1 MAETLGSLVDKL
13 SIKNLRIWHLDEAL
27 EQKNVSD
34 YAQLKARRDLADKQR
49 QNLVNEINDF
59 LVSAFK
65 GEVCIRD
72 EKIKLYANT
81 NVSSSESIKKLG
93 EAVSELS
100 IRNIKLWHCEDEVRR
115 TDLADVEIVKIKRK
129 IDTTNQE
136 RNDQM
141 DKVDEIL
148 QIQFHLDLIFNHVL
162 SIFFLKI
169 FIHLNLV
176 IGISP
181 IFPCSFY
188 SVIYWLLIK
197 KLSLKTFP

>member
-27 EQKNVSD
+27 EQKNTSD
-34 YAQLKARRDLADKQR
+34 YAELKAKRDLADKQR

-72 EKIKLYANT
+72 EKIKMYANT
-81 NVSSSESIKKLG
+81 NVSSSDSIKKLG
-93 EAVSELS
+93 EAVSELAF
-100 IRNIKLWHCEDEVRR
+100 RNIKLWHCEDEVRR
-115 TDLADVEIVKIKRK
+115 TDLADVEIVKIKRR

-136 RNDQM
+136 RNDLM

-148 QIQFHLDLIFNHVL
+148 QIE
-162 SIFFLKI
+162 SKE
-169 FIHLNLV
+169 
-176 IGISP
+176 
-181 IFPCSFY
+181 
-188 SVIYWLLIK
+188 K
-197 KLSLKTFP
+197 KKS

>member
-27 EQKNVSD
+27 EQKNASD
-34 YAQLKARRDLADKQR
+34 YSELKARRDLADKQR

-81 NVSSSESIKKLG
+81 NVSSSDSIKKLG
-93 EAVSELS
+93 EAVSELA

-115 TDLADVEIVKIKRK
+115 TDLADVEIVKIKRR

-136 RNDQM
+136 RNDLM

-148 QIQFHLDLIFNHVL
+148 QSQ
-162 SIFFLKI
+162 SE
-169 FIHLNLV
+169 
-176 IGISP
+176 
-181 IFPCSFY
+181 
-188 SVIYWLLIK
+188 K
-197 KLSLKTFP
+197 KKES

>member
-27 EQKNVSD
+27 EQKNTSD
-34 YAQLKARRDLADKQR
+34 YAELKAKRDLADKQR

-81 NVSSSESIKKLG
+81 NVSSSDSIKKLG
-93 EAVSELS
+93 EAVSELAF
-100 IRNIKLWHCEDEVRR
+100 RNIKLWHCEDEVRR
-115 TDLADVEIVKIKRK
+115 TDLADVEIVKIKRR

-136 RNDQM
+136 RNDLM

-148 QIQFHLDLIFNHVL
+148 QIE
-162 SIFFLKI
+162 SEEKRK
-169 FIHLNLV
+169 
-176 IGISP
+176 P
-181 IFPCSFY
+181 
-188 SVIYWLLIK
+188 
-197 KLSLKTFP
+197 

>member
-27 EQKNVSD
+27 EQKNASD
-34 YAQLKARRDLADKQR
+34 YAELKARRDLADKQR
-49 QNLVNEINDF
+49 QNLVNEINHF

-81 NVSSSESIKKLG
+81 NVSSSDSIKKLG
-93 EAVSELS
+93 EAVSELAF
-100 IRNIKLWHCEDEVRR
+100 RNIKLWHCEDEVRR
-115 TDLADVEIVKIKRK
+115 TDLADVEIVKIKRR

-136 RNDQM
+136 RNDLM

-148 QIQFHLDLIFNHVL
+148 QIQ
-162 SIFFLKI
+162 SEE
-169 FIHLNLV
+169 
-176 IGISP
+176 
-181 IFPCSFY
+181 
-188 SVIYWLLIK
+188 K
-197 KLSLKTFP
+197 KES

>member
-27 EQKNVSD
+27 EQKNASD
-34 YAQLKARRDLADKQR
+34 YAELKARRDLAAQQR

-72 EKIKLYANT
+72 EKIKLYTNT
-81 NVSSSESIKKLG
+81 NVSSSDSIKKLG
-93 EAVSELS
+93 EAVSELA

-115 TDLADVEIVKIKRK
+115 TDLADIEIVKIKRK

-136 RNDQM
+136 RNDLM

-148 QIQFHLDLIFNHVL
+148 QIQ
-162 SIFFLKI
+162 SEE
-169 FIHLNLV
+169 
-176 IGISP
+176 
-181 IFPCSFY
+181 
-188 SVIYWLLIK
+188 K
-197 KLSLKTFP
+197 KES

>member
-13 SIKNLRIWHLDEAL
+13 SIKNLRILHLDEAL
-27 EQKNVSD
+27 EQKNASD
-34 YAQLKARRDLADKQR
+34 YAELKARRDLADKQR

-93 EAVSELS
+93 EAVSELA

-115 TDLADVEIVKIKRK
+115 TDLADVEIVKIKMR

-136 RNDQM
+136 RNDLM

-148 QIQFHLDLIFNHVL
+148 QIE
-162 SIFFLKI
+162 SEE
-169 FIHLNLV
+169 
-176 IGISP
+176 
-181 IFPCSFY
+181 
-188 SVIYWLLIK
+188 K
-197 KLSLKTFP
+197 KKS

>member
-13 SIKNLRIWHLDEAL
+13 SIKNLRIWHLDVAL
-27 EQKNVSD
+27 EQKNASD
-34 YAQLKARRDLADKQR
+34 FAELKARRDLADKQR

-81 NVSSSESIKKLG
+81 NVSSSDSIKKLG
-93 EAVSELS
+93 EAVSELA

-115 TDLADVEIVKIKRK
+115 TDLADVEIVKIKRR

-136 RNDQM
+136 RNDLM

-148 QIQFHLDLIFNHVL
+148 QSQ
-162 SIFFLKI
+162 SEE
-169 FIHLNLV
+169 
-176 IGISP
+176 
-181 IFPCSFY
+181 
-188 SVIYWLLIK
+188 K
-197 KLSLKTFP
+197 KES

>member
-27 EQKNVSD
+27 EQKNTSD
-34 YAQLKARRDLADKQR
+34 YAELKAKRDLADKQR

-81 NVSSSESIKKLG
+81 NVSSSDSIKKLG
-93 EAVSELS
+93 EAVSELAF
-100 IRNIKLWHCEDEVRR
+100 RNIKLWHCEDEVRR
-115 TDLADVEIVKIKRK
+115 TDLADIEIVKIKRR

-136 RNDQM
+136 RNDLM

-148 QIQFHLDLIFNHVL
+148 QIE
-162 SIFFLKI
+162 SEE
-169 FIHLNLV
+169 
-176 IGISP
+176 
-181 IFPCSFY
+181 
-188 SVIYWLLIK
+188 K
-197 KLSLKTFP
+197 KKS

>member
-27 EQKNVSD
+27 EQKNASD
-34 YAQLKARRDLADKQR
+34 YSELKARRDLADKQR

-81 NVSSSESIKKLG
+81 NVSSSDSIKKLG
-93 EAVSELS
+93 EAVSELAF
-100 IRNIKLWHCEDEVRR
+100 RNIKLWHCEDEVRR
-115 TDLADVEIVKIKRK
+115 TDLADVEIVKIKRR

-136 RNDQM
+136 RNDLM

-148 QIQFHLDLIFNHVL
+148 QTE
-162 SIFFLKI
+162 SET
-169 FIHLNLV
+169 
-176 IGISP
+176 
-181 IFPCSFY
+181 
-188 SVIYWLLIK
+188 K
-197 KLSLKTFP
+197 KKS

>member
-27 EQKNVSD
+27 EQKNTSD
-34 YAQLKARRDLADKQR
+34 YAELKAKRDLADKQR

-81 NVSSSESIKKLG
+81 NVSSSDSIKKLG
-93 EAVSELS
+93 EAVSELA

-136 RNDQM
+136 RNDLM
-141 DKVDEIL
+141 DKVDEIF
-148 QIQFHLDLIFNHVL
+148 QSQ
-162 SIFFLKI
+162 SEE
-169 FIHLNLV
+169 
-176 IGISP
+176 
-181 IFPCSFY
+181 
-188 SVIYWLLIK
+188 K
-197 KLSLKTFP
+197 KKS

>member
-27 EQKNVSD
+27 EQKNTSD
-34 YAQLKARRDLADKQR
+34 YAELKAKRDLADKQR
-49 QNLVNEINDF
+49 QNLVNEINAF

-81 NVSSSESIKKLG
+81 NVSSSDSIKKLG
-93 EAVSELS
+93 EAVSELAF
-100 IRNIKLWHCEDEVRR
+100 RNIKLWHCEDEVRR
-115 TDLADVEIVKIKRK
+115 TDLADAEIVKIKRR

-136 RNDQM
+136 RNDLM

-148 QIQFHLDLIFNHVL
+148 QTE
-162 SIFFLKI
+162 SET
-169 FIHLNLV
+169 
-176 IGISP
+176 
-181 IFPCSFY
+181 
-188 SVIYWLLIK
+188 K
-197 KLSLKTFP
+197 KES